1 MIRSLRLQL
10 FLGILVILLGAGGI
24 VMVLTQQ
31 GVEEA
36 LIDAEDRSARNV
48 LSLIELNVST
58 RYRELLMEKVRIV
71 GERRARLQQLGE
83 MIGATM
89 NSFDGLVGDGTLSRP
104 DARDMALAWTSRL
117 QLGPTATAFAMTPGG
132 RIEAHPVGGFVGRD
146 IGALEDMKGRPLI
159 RAIAEDIDAFG
170 HAFVVYEDPEDAGPD
185 GDGRRFAY
193 FVPVPAFNLYMG
205 ISDQIGDVEDYV
217 QVGVA
222 ATIDVLDE
230 TLGQVRVVDTGFVFI
245 FDSDLAPITAPPD
258 WASGLLAPGA
268 AGASPPILDS
278 FRQATLRDDGQAV
291 HYTLDVDG
299 APRKMEAHVSFFRP
313 LGWFI
318 VSTMPSAEVAA
329 PAVALVQRQVVIFGA
344 VLGASLL
351 LAWIFATR
359 ITRPLL
365 RLTAYARA
373 LPTQDFTREAADGA
387 ALKTLGRTRSE
398 VGRLAGAFM
407 FMERTLRDNIR
418 ALLDTTRAKE
428 RIESELSIA
437 QEIQRGLLPKIFPP
451 FPKCREIDLH
461 AAVYPARHVGGD
473 LFDFYFLD
481 DHRLL
486 FTVGDVADKGV
497 PSALFMAITKTL
509 VKAVS
514 SQETEPALMME
525 RVNNDLSADNPSA
538 MFVTLLIGILD
549 IRTGRIDYVNA
560 GQNPPLV
567 VSRATATAR
576 FLRDISGPP
585 AGSMPQMTYRPLSV
599 TLEPGD
605 MMIVYSDG
613 ITEAMN
619 PDKTEYGNERLQQ
632 MAQGWAAQGA
642 AAVVEAVVDDVRRH
656 SGGEDQSD
664 DITILCL
671 GWHDDPPSDDP
682 PSNDPHVLTKDI
694 RVPAPGQT
702 D

>member
-10 FLGILVILLGAGGI
+10 FLGIFVILLGAGGV

-31 GVEEA
+31 EVESA
-36 LIDAEDRSARNV
+36 LIDAENRSARNV
-48 LSLIELNVST
+48 LSLIELNVSN

-71 GERRARLQQLGE
+71 RERRSRLQQLGQV
-83 MIGATM
+83 IAATM
-89 NSFDGLVGDGTLSRP
+89 ESFDSLVTAGALSREE
-104 DARDMALAWTSRL
+104 ARELALAWASRL
-117 QLGPTATAFAMTPGG
+117 QLGQTATAFAMDPDG
-132 RIEAHPVGGFVGRD
+132 RIVSHPVAGSVGRD
-146 IGALEDMKGRPLI
+146 IGALEDLKGRQLVQ
-159 RAIAEDIDAFG
+159 AIEEEIATYG
-170 HAFVVYEDPEDAGPD
+170 QAFVIYVDQVAAGPE

-193 FVPVPAFNLYMG
+193 FMPVPAFDLVMG
-205 ISDQIGDVEDYV
+205 ISDEIGDVEDYV
-217 QVGVA
+217 QRGVE
-222 ATIDVLDE
+222 ATIDVLGE
-230 TLGQVRVVDTGFVFI
+230 TVGRVQVVDTGFVFI
-245 FDSDLAPITAPPD
+245 FDAQMAPITTPPR
-258 WASGLLAPGA
+258 WAAGLLEPDPVSATPRHLAAFREAAERGDGA
-268 AGASPPILDS
+268 AVRYVLE
-278 FRQATLRDDGQAV
+278 
-291 HYTLDVDG
+291 VDG
-299 APRKMEAHVSFFRP
+299 VPRDMEAYVSFFRP
-313 LGWFI
+313 LGWYI
-318 VSTMPSAEVAA
+318 ASTVPSAEVSA
-329 PAVALVQRQVVIFGA
+329 PAVALVQRQVVIFA
-344 VLGASLL
+344 VVLAASLL
-351 LAWIFATR
+351 LAWLFATR

-365 RLTAYARA
+365 RLATYAHA
-373 LPTQDFTREAADGA
+373 LPEQDFTREAGDGQ
-387 ALKTLGRTRSE
+387 ALRSLGRLRSE
-398 VGRLAGAFM
+398 VGRLARAFL
-407 FMERTLRDNIR
+407 FMERSLRDNIR

-437 QEIQRGLLPKIFPP
+437 QQIQRGLLPKIFPP
-451 FPKCREIDLH
+451 FPRCREIDLH

-514 SQETEPALMME
+514 SQETEPARMME

-567 VSRATATAR
+567 VSRATGEVR
-576 FLRDISGPP
+576 FLREISGPP
-585 AGSMPQMTYRPLSV
+585 AGSMPQMPYSPISL

-619 PDKTEYGNERLQQ
+619 PDKVEYGNDRLRDMVQHT
-632 MAQGWAAQGA
+632 AAAGA
-642 AAVVEAVVDDVRRH
+642 AAVVEAVVADVRRH
-656 SGGEDQSD
+656 SDAEDQSD

-671 GWHDDPPSDDP
+671 GWHDEGRQDTAADPAGDDRRP
-682 PSNDPHVLTKDI
+682 EPEQN
-694 RVPAPGQT
+694 A
-702 D
+702 